1 MLAFGLLLAVL
12 VGLISGIVPGIL
24 AMRMRVVNA
33 LRRV

>member
-1 MLAFGLLLAVL
+1 MLGFGLILAVL

-24 AMRMRVVNA
+24 AMRMRVASA